1 MHIICPHCQQ
11 DFALD
16 QGESVRIVAQV
27 RDQVLEE
34 EITKR
39 LQSAQKDMEAR
50 LSAETALTIRDKED
64 AVRKELQAEIGEL
77 KEKTLRLQADL
88 DIKDSETK
96 VLVLETTNEQKEKYE
111 KLLRE
116 QQVELEYYRDLK
128 SKMSTKMVGE
138 SLEQHC
144 LAEFNK
150 LRGMLSGNVYFEKD
164 NDARSG
170 SKGDFIYRETDE
182 DGVEILSIMFEMK
195 NEMSETEKKHRN
207 EDFFKELDKDRNKKN
222 CEYAILVSLLEADSD
237 LYNTGIVDVSYRYEK
252 MYVIRPQFFI
262 PIISI
267 LRNAAIHSLA
277 TRQELMRVRNQNLDI
292 THFEE
297 KLLKFKDGFAY
308 NYNQASKR
316 FEEAISE
323 IDKTIDHLQKVK
335 ESLLASD
342 RQLRLAN
349 DKADDLSVKKLI
361 RNNPT
366 MQKKFAELDENV
378 V

>member
-262 PIISI
+262 PMISI